1 MAKPEKMHKPF
12 LTISTETAI
21 RVIFQSDFRPNV
33 ISGNP
38 SMEKVKLEL
47 HHPCSFCVLGCY
59 SDCLRPQG
67 LNAHIV
73 VQNTS
78 P

>member
-21 RVIFQSDFRPNV
+21 RIIFQSDFRPNV

-38 SMEKVKLEL
+38 SIWRNLNWN
-47 HHPCSFCVLGCY
+47 SITRVLLVYQDVMVTALDHRG
-59 SDCLRPQG
+59 
-67 LNAHIV
+67 
-73 VQNTS
+73 
-78 P
+78 